1 MSKAISGGLNYKVG
15 VSHGIFCI
23 YFGSLKLTTQ
33 LTNFFA
39 EVKNGIGIA
48 GIPLFQSAGIFDRYF
63 VLNAW

>member
-1 MSKAISGGLNYKVG
+1 MALRG
-15 VSHGIFCI
+15 FCF
-23 YFGSLKLTTQ
+23 YSRLLKLTTQ

>member
-1 MSKAISGGLNYKVG
+1 MALRG
-15 VSHGIFCI
+15 FCF
-23 YFGSLKLTTQ
+23 YSRLLKLTTQ
-33 LTNFFA
+33 LTNFFT